1 MSRRLPRVALLI
13 ESSRNYGR
21 GILRGIAQYAHVR
34 GPWSLYAQERQ
45 LHSGIPAWLQSW
57 RGDGIIARIENRRT
71 ARALLRL
78 NCPVIDVLGTAHF
91 PGVPGFDTDATAVAS
106 LAAGFLLKAGF
117 RNFAYC
123 GFRGIPFS
131 DRREA
136 AFVEQMAKHGITVRI
151 FSSWPSDLP
160 ESHIQAVEQRG
171 LGMDDVIAAWLWK
184 QPRPLALF
192 ACNDIRAQQML
203 NVCREQGIKVPEE
216 IAVIGVDNDDVL
228 CNLCEPPLT
237 SIEPDTERIGY
248 EAAQMLDS
256 LMKGSRPRSGI
267 TQVPPLRIV
276 ERASTDVVPI
286 EDAITV
292 QAVRFI
298 RDNVNSGIAVKDV
311 LSHVG
316 RSRTDVEQRF
326 RRWLKTS
333 IRKEIQRRR
342 MDRVCQLLQGS
353 DLDLNRVAE
362 GAGFASASHLCRLF
376 QKSFGKT
383 PTEYRLECKIRQ

>member
-1 MSRRLPRVALLI
+1 
-13 ESSRNYGR
+13 
-21 GILRGIAQYAHVR
+21 
-34 GPWSLYAQERQ
+34 
-45 LHSGIPAWLQSW
+45 
-57 RGDGIIARIENRRT
+57 
-71 ARALLRL
+71 
-78 NCPVIDVLGTAHF
+78 
-91 PGVPGFDTDATAVAS
+91 
-106 LAAGFLLKAGF
+106 
-117 RNFAYC
+117 
-123 GFRGIPFS
+123 
-131 DRREA
+131 
-136 AFVEQMAKHGITVRI
+136 
-151 FSSWPSDLP
+151 
-160 ESHIQAVEQRG
+160 
-171 LGMDDVIAAWLWK
+171 
-184 QPRPLALF
+184 
-192 ACNDIRAQQML
+192 
-203 NVCREQGIKVPEE
+203 VPEE

-256 LMKGSRPRSGI
+256 LMRGSRPRSGI
-267 TQVPPLRIV
+267 RQVPPLRIV

-298 RDNVNSGIAVKDV
+298 RDNVNTGIAVKDV

-376 QKSFGKT
+376 QKSFGQT